1 MENSNFVSDVQK
13 LQNALNN
20 KDLKF
25 IKEQVKT
32 AFDVTYSKKGK
43 EIFENEIG
51 IDILKL
57 VSESSNDFTKDIATK
72 TLENKYELSEKQA
85 WCIAYQVIN
94 NIELYVLAYNEYL
107 EIQNQKFSS
116 ENNNEENELTKG
128 EKFMIKYYDLI
139 KAERAGKTKIT
150 AFMIKHNS
158 EPRFFTKEQKDYWKK
173 WSLSFEKVAIFTNLD
188 YALDILNK
196 LNEEERTIYQKENNL
211 QNEKLHTIVETTKY
225 I

>member
-32 AFDVTYSKKGK
+32 AFDVSYSKKGK
-43 EIFENEIG
+43 EIFKNEIG

-107 EIQNQKFSS
+107 EILNQKFSS

-139 KAERAGKTKIT
+139 KAQRSGKTKIT
-150 AFMIKHNS
+150 AFIIKHNS
-158 EPRFFTKEQKDYWKK
+158 EHRFFTKEQKDYWKK
-173 WSLSFEKVAIFTNLD
+173 WSLGFEKVAIFTDLD
-188 YALDILNK
+188 YALDVLNK